1 MEAMEEK
8 IVAAEAEE
16 IVEAC
21 EAELEAAEGAD
32 AAEGTDSADSDFTEF
47 EISGL
52 TPAQRKRREIF
63 DKFTTGLLIL
73 LMASPFM
80 ILIYIFLWFILR

>member
-1 MEAMEEK
+1 METMEEK
-8 IVAAEAEE
+8 IVSAEAEE

-21 EAELEAAEGAD
+21 EAALD
-32 AAEGTDSADSDFTEF
+32 AADSVEATEKTADEDSAYTEF

-80 ILIYIFLWFILR
+80 ILAYIFLWFIFR